1 VAIAEKRVEAVE
13 YILQCFYYC
22 PHDEEKRDERIREKV
37 SENDMIAVY
46 GMYSKD
52 ELKGI
57 LPGLQ
62 GQVSAGK

>member
-1 VAIAEKRVEAVE
+1 VVKVEKDIEAVE

-37 SENDMIAVY
+37 LENDMIAVY
-46 GMYSKD
+46 GRHSED
-52 ELKGI
+52 ELKKI

-62 GQVSAGK
+62 GKVSAGK

>member
-46 GMYSKD
+46 GMYSKEKLQD
-52 ELKGI
+52 SLQV
-57 LPGLQ
+57 LQ
-62 GQVSAGK
+62 GQVTAGK

>member
-1 VAIAEKRVEAVE
+1 VVKVEKDIEAVK

-37 SENDMIAVY
+37 LENDMIAVY

-52 ELKGI
+52 ELKRI